1 MPTQVSVRSQSSLS
15 RWWRTLR
22 VGYWLG
28 WQIESNWPGPLL
40 FFIYSIARPLGG
52 VLILVFMYH
61 VVARAGGALNRG
73 LVQGGAAMLGFFV
86 VGTACWPFVVRGMM
100 GTAYS
105 LISDR
110 EHWRTLRYVYI
121 SPISLR
127 AYLVG
132 RALAQATS
140 AVAAAAV
147 TLVFGR
153 WVLGVPMHLA
163 TINAPYTA
171 AAFVL
176 GIVAVIALGL
186 IVVSAAVLISGEAW
200 RMPEGV
206 GAALYLVCG
215 AIFPVTVLPPALQAL
230 SQAIPLTWWLEA
242 MRRGLL
248 GPAVDRSLP
257 PLPDPPGLG
266 LRGRRALPWV
276 AAAVVGF
283 TFAERRGPAPWGLS
297 RGGVCS

>member
-1 MPTQVSVRSQSSLS
+1 MADVLPIQKS
-15 RWWRTLR
+15 RVLKWWRTLQ

-28 WQIESNWPGPLL
+28 WQIESNWTDPLL

-52 VLILVFMYH
+52 VLILVFMYY
-61 VVARAGGALNRG
+61 VVARAGGP
-73 LVQGGAAMLGFFV
+73 AMLGFFV

-100 GTAYS
+100 GTAWS

-110 EHWRTLRYVYI
+110 EHWRTLRYVYT

-140 AVAAAAV
+140 ALAAAVV

-153 WVLGVPMHLA
+153 WVLGVPLHVA
-163 TINAPYTA
+163 TMNIPYTA
-171 AAFVL
+171 AAFGL
-176 GIVAVIALGL
+176 GIASVISLGL
-186 IVVSAAVLISGEAW
+186 IVVSAAFLISGEAW

-206 GAALYLVCG
+206 GAALYLICG
-215 AIFPVTVLPPALQAL
+215 AIFPVTVLPPGLQAL

-248 GPAVDRSLP
+248 GPAVIRSLP
-257 PLPDPPGLG
+257 RFTDSHVLG
-266 LRGRRALPWV
+266 VLALLTVLWV
-276 AAAVVGF
+276 AAALIAF
-283 TFAERRGPAPWGLS
+283 TATERRARQLGILD
-297 RGGVCS
+297 RETMY

>member
-28 WQIESNWPGPLL
+28 WQIESNWTDPLL

-61 VVARAGGALNRG
+61 VVARAGGA
-73 LVQGGAAMLGFFV
+73 AMLGFFV

-100 GTAYS
+100 GTAYC

-176 GIVAVIALGL
+176 GIGAVIALGL
-186 IVVSAAVLISGEAW
+186 IVVSAAVLISSEAW

-215 AIFPVTVLPPALQAL
+215 AIFPVTVLPPILQAL
-230 SQAIPLTWWLEA
+230 SGAIPLTWWLEA

-248 GPAVDRSLP
+248 GPAVVRSLP
-257 PLPDPPGLG
+257 HLADGQVLGGL
-266 LRGRRALPWV
+266 ALLTVLWV
-276 AAAVVGF
+276 AAALMAF
-283 TFAERRGPAPWGLS
+283 TFAERRARQLGILD
-297 RGGVCS
+297 RETMY

>member
-1 MPTQVSVRSQSSLS
+1 MPTQRASYPWANTLQRG
-15 RWWRTLR
+15 WRTLR

-28 WQIESNWPGPLL
+28 WQIESNWTDPLL

-61 VVARAGGALNRG
+61 VVARAGGT
-73 LVQGGAAMLGFFV
+73 AMLGFFV
-86 VGTACWPFVVRGMM
+86 VGAACWPFVVRGMM

-105 LISDR
+105 LITDR
-110 EHWRTLRYVYI
+110 EHWKTLRYVYI

-176 GIVAVIALGL
+176 GITAVIALGL

-248 GPAVDRSLP
+248 GPAVVRSLP

>member
-1 MPTQVSVRSQSSLS
+1 MSTQESVRSQRSLWH
-15 RWWRTLR
+15 WWRVVR

-28 WQIESNWPGPLL
+28 WQIESNWTDPLL

-61 VVARAGGALNRG
+61 VVARAGG
-73 LVQGGAAMLGFFV
+73 VAMLGFFV

-100 GTAYS
+100 GTAWS

-110 EHWRTLRYVYI
+110 EHWKTLRYVYI

-163 TINAPYTA
+163 TIDIHYTA
-171 AAFVL
+171 AAFGL
-176 GIVAVIALGL
+176 GIASVIALGL
-186 IVVSAAVLISGEAW
+186 IVVSAAFLISGEAW

-215 AIFPVTVLPPALQAL
+215 AIFPVTVLPSALQAL

-248 GPAVDRSLP
+248 GPAVVRSLP
-257 PLPDPPGLG
+257 QFTDGQVLG
-266 LRGRRALPWV
+266 FLAALTVLWV
-276 AAAVVGF
+276 SAALIAF
-283 TFAERRGPAPWGLS
+283 TFAERRARQLGILDRES
-297 RGGVCS
+297 MY

>member
-15 RWWRTLR
+15 RWWGTLR

-28 WQIESNWPGPLL
+28 WQIESNWTDPLL
-40 FFIYSIARPLGG
+40 FFIYSVARPLGG

-61 VVARAGGALNRG
+61 VVARAGGT
-73 LVQGGAAMLGFFV
+73 AMLGFFV
-86 VGTACWPFVVRGMM
+86 VGAACWPFVVRGMM

-105 LISDR
+105 LITDR
-110 EHWRTLRYVYI
+110 EHWKTLRYVYI

-147 TLVFGR
+147 TLIFGR
-153 WVLGVPMHLA
+153 WVLGMPMHLA

-171 AAFVL
+171 AAFAL
-176 GIVAVIALGL
+176 GIASVIALGL
-186 IVVSAAVLISGEAW
+186 LVVSAAFLISSEAW

-215 AIFPVTVLPPALQAL
+215 AIFPVTVLPPILQAL
-230 SQAIPLTWWLEA
+230 SAAIPLTWWLEA

-248 GPAVDRSLP
+248 GPAVVHSLP
-257 PLPDPPGLG
+257 HLADGQVLMGL
-266 LRGRRALPWV
+266 ALLTVLWV
-276 AAAVVGF
+276 TAAAAVF
-283 TFAERRGPAPWGLS
+283 TLAERRARQLGILD
-297 RGGVCS
+297 RETMY